1 MIHADLM
8 ASKRFRHLDQEWE
21 AVGTGTGSAF
31 GVGRPPIV
39 TRWGVVFR
47 SLSDPERGDY
57 GYRGTVLGS
66 DPGAIPEDQLKL
78 ALEEALI
85 VAAIDRSRF
94 TWRTASGIAE
104 ETHIPVARVQD
115 VLETTNQADVI
126 ASYESR
132 PGEPLFSTRDHFV
145 KTTGDVSKRYTD
157 VESST

>member
-1 MIHADLM
+1 MIDADLM

-94 TWRTASGIAE
+94 TWRTAAGIAK
-104 ETHIPVARVQD
+104 ETKILIARVQATRARPLGQTVFLLARQCRKGTD
-115 VLETTNQADVI
+115 
-126 ASYESR
+126 
-132 PGEPLFSTRDHFV
+132 PGEVPTEPRSAD
-145 KTTGDVSKRYTD
+145 
-157 VESST
+157 